1 MHLKSLELTGFKSFA
16 EAKIEFPSGV
26 TSVVGPNGTGK
37 SNVVDAMLWVLGE
50 QSAKTLRSEKMEDV
64 IFNGTSFSM
73 GRRCESRWGWR
84 KSPS

>member
-50 QSAKTLRSEKMEDV
+50 QSAKTLQWDGNAKAAG
-64 IFNGTSFSM
+64 NGGSLTRD
-73 GRRCESRWGWR
+73 GRD
-84 KSPS
+84 

>member
-50 QSAKTLRSEKMEDV
+50 RQDA
-64 IFNGTSFSM
+64 
-73 GRRCESRWGWR
+73 
-84 KSPS
+84 P